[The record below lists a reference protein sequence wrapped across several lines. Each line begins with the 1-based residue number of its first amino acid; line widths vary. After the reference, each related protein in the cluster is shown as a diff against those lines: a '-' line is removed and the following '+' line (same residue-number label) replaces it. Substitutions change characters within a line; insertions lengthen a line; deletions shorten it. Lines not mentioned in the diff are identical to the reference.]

1 LKRRTRRLERF
12 TFSFDVLR
20 RPALS
25 DGEPDVLGGSNGAW
39 IDLDE
44 KIDRARG
51 TTESGADRELHDARV
66 IGADPGIAQLLLGF
80 F

>member
-1 LKRRTRRLERF
+1 MSSGGPFSATVNPTSSAARTEL
-12 TFSFDVLR
+12 FSISTKKSTEL
-20 RPALS
+20 
-25 DGEPDVLGGSNGAW
+25 
-39 IDLDE
+39 
-44 KIDRARG
+44 